1 MDDVG
6 GVEYV
11 SNLRIEGLP
20 IMGSPIT
27 AEAEFVGEP
36 SVQWYRS
43 KGADKAV
50 EIAGACGLQYTL
62 TADDIGCV
70 VRSIPASLRRSPRT
84 FPHAHPHTHIRKCT
98 SPSAPTPIHSHPPP
112 CPAQVR
118 VECVGPYG
126 GAAVSAAISEVTAH
140 PMCLSEVQKMMTAK
154 GREKEIAVKTVP
166 GDEPRILLITKDKV
180 KLRSKRGR

>member
-70 VRSIPASLRRSPRT
+70 VRAIDTSVDMVTTVTRSPD
-84 FPHAHPHTHIRKCT
+84 PSSSSPVAS
-98 SPSAPTPIHSHPPP
+98 SPS
-112 CPAQVR
+112 
-118 VECVGPYG
+118 VGAG
-126 GAAVSAAISEVTAH
+126 LGSCRTVTW
-140 PMCLSEVQKMMTAK
+140 
-154 GREKEIAVKTVP
+154 
-166 GDEPRILLITKDKV
+166 
-180 KLRSKRGR
+180 KLGCCKLG